1 LIDFAPVHRVASGGR
16 RIFLC
21 MKLARLNTRRSFSAN
36 PELSILRMAVTHAR
50 LLALTAVVAAG
61 ACLLLT
67 PAARAQDAA
76 PLPAPP
82 PLAPAPNG
90 PIPAPIYLY
99 PNGAPGALGT
109 GEADK
114 PRLYPF
120 VPPSQAGAPPR
131 VAVLILP
138 GGGYT
143 HVALGHEG
151 FQYAEWLNAQGIAA
165 FVLDYRVA
173 PYRYPV
179 EIEDG
184 VQAMRMIRS
193 HATEYG
199 IDPDRIGVWGSS
211 AGGHLAAVLATECH
225 VSDKPGTGLS
235 GLDCQPNFAI
245 LAYPVI
251 GMEPPVTH
259 PGSRLALLGPNP
271 DPALAHQLSPQFAVT
286 TATPPTFLFATTGDP
301 VVPVANSE
309 AMYAALVAKGVP
321 AEMHLFD
328 FSNHGCGL
336 CGDIPTLSVWPTL
349 LRAWLVQH
357 NLLPPNAP
365 PAPPPAANMP
375 DWPSGLD
382 GPGH

>member
-1 LIDFAPVHRVASGGR
+1 
-16 RIFLC
+16 
-21 MKLARLNTRRSFSAN
+21 MK
-36 PELSILRMAVTHAR
+36 PAR
-50 LLALTAVVAAG
+50 LLLSRTPGSHPAVPAGRLKLFRTGLLALLAVAAL
-61 ACLLLT
+61 ASV
-67 PAARAQDAA
+67 PAFAQTEPPPPA
-76 PLPAPP
+76 PGLPAPP

-90 PIPAPIYLY
+90 TIPAPVYLY
-99 PNGAPGALGT
+99 PNSVPGALGT
-109 GEADK
+109 GQADK

-120 VPPSQAGAPPR
+120 IPAHPSSRA
-131 VAVLILP
+131 AVLILP

-173 PYRYPV
+173 PYQYPI

-184 VQAMRMIRS
+184 VQAMRMIRNR
-193 HATEYG
+193 ATDYN

-225 VSDKPGTGLS
+225 VSDKPGTGLT

-259 PGSRLALLGPNP
+259 PGSRASLLGPNP
-271 DPALAHQLSPQFAVT
+271 DPALAHQLSPQYAVT
-286 TATPPTFLFATTGDP
+286 TATPPTFIFATTGDP
-301 VVPVANSE
+301 VVPIANSE
-309 AMYAALVAKGVP
+309 AMYAALVEKGVP
-321 AEMHLFD
+321 TEMHLFD
-328 FSNHGCGL
+328 YSNHGCGL
-336 CGDIPTLSVWPTL
+336 CGDIPELAIWPTL
-349 LRAWLVQH
+349 LRAWLIHH

-365 PAPPPAANMP
+365 PAPPPAANMA
-375 DWPSGLD
+375 DWPAGID